1 MSEEFARVSLAEF
14 NSEGD
19 AKLFQQYYKDIP
31 KKYPEAKVLL
41 QIKTSETSFMMV
53 TVYPDQVKM
62 VDVSERRKKEIESL
76 GGIIRD
82 EFSYEGEVTLSVL
95 RP

>member
-1 MSEEFARVSLAEF
+1 MSEEFARVSITEL
-14 NSEGD
+14 NSKGD
-19 AKLFQQYYKDIP
+19 AKLFQKYYRDIP
-31 KKYPEAKVLL
+31 KNFPEAKVLL

-53 TVYPDQVKM
+53 TVYPDQATM
-62 VDVSERRKKEIESL
+62 VQVSERRKKEIENI